1 MKTYLIYLITWRDA
15 NHELNVICAN
25 RKTPQLMLLWRTTLK
40 IKVLHHPHIITA
52 TTHLERYC
60 AFCDITKGWTQE
72 LCFWTDL
79 LEIRASGRHPK
90 SDFSHFEKFSVK
102 LEMYIIAGK
111 HFRVNRNEYRA
122 TLVWILVIK
131 STQDSNGEQKCWRIL
146 YHDYVITHYL
156 TVVKQSGFPPDSF
169 SADSGIIKDI
179 NTWIKVLRARRRG
192 ASGALPQA
200 PSVESIRKRP
210 QTAACWCNTGPSYC
224 FGFYSALYSSLI
236 FSWWLHSR

>member
-1 MKTYLIYLITWRDA
+1 MED
-15 NHELNVICAN
+15 
-25 RKTPQLMLLWRTTLK
+25 
-40 IKVLHHPHIITA
+40 
-52 TTHLERYC
+52 
-60 AFCDITKGWTQE
+60 TQ
-72 LCFWTDL
+72 
-79 LEIRASGRHPK
+79 K

-122 TLVWILVIK
+122 TLVSILANPLNVKIFFFIK
-131 STQDSNGEQKCWRIL
+131 STQDSNGEQKWWRIL

-156 TVVKQSGFPPDSF
+156 TVVKQSGFPLDSF

-179 NTWIKVLRARRRG
+179 NIWIKVLRARRRG

-236 FSWWLHSR
+236 FSWWLRSR